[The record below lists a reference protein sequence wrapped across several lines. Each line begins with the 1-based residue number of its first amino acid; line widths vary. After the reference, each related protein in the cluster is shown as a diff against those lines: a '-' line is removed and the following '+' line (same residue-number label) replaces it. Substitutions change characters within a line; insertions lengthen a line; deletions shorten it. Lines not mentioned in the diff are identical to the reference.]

1 MPIPKAGQ
9 FLRSGDQLNELL
21 KINSPVAR
29 IVVKDKDQN
38 PINGLTIAGLY
49 EALTPPR
56 RVGETVYGERY
67 LYHPR
72 HWVDEKFSNTLIPVA
87 ENQFKHYEVDNKGF
101 IPPGLPPV
109 AASNP
114 EFIRYFIYSQGKFE
128 PENSTDKFYITYEN
142 GALANQESV
151 QVELKSYDAEG
162 NILDASKITLYSDP
176 ENRGVFRSSGALVLV
191 SNRVFDQHSINEKPD
206 NSSHDQTFYA
216 QLDGRV
222 TITHEDKS
230 LPKPVVS
237 SLPIPAQ
244 KILKVYP
251 IVFKDEK
258 GQRLASKNEIQE
270 RFTRMQESL
279 APAKIKIVV
288 EKPIIL
294 NQPTDKTFKNA
305 SPDEKAKILARL
317 AAQAQPMD
325 HPGMQVIFAGDEVG
339 TASTAD
345 QFPVKDEVFKNG
357 IFIQT
362 HGSSQEPG
370 HKALHFLLQS
380 LPPQVHP
387 SVSRSSSEIHGHYR
401 HYDSRPLNLMSAL
414 ESNDASQNTKLFG
427 SEHLSLSQRDEVLK
441 STALIEVLQS
451 QKETTFIASPIS
463 SSARFIPP

>member
-29 IVVKDKDQN
+29 IVVKDKNQN

-72 HWVDEKFSNTLIPVA
+72 HWVDEKFSNTLIPLD
-87 ENQFKHYEVDNKGF
+87 ENQFKLYEVDNKGF
-101 IPPGLPPV
+101 FPPGLPPA

-114 EFIRYFIYSQGKFE
+114 EFIRYYIYSQGKFE
-128 PENSTDKFYITYEN
+128 PEDSADKFYITYEN
-142 GALANQESV
+142 RALANQKSV

-162 NILDASKITLYSDP
+162 NILDSSKITLYSEP
-176 ENRGVFRSSGALVLV
+176 ENKGVFRSSGALVLV
-191 SNRVFDQHSINEKPD
+191 SNRAFDQHSINEKPD

-216 QLDGRV
+216 QLDGRL

-244 KILKVYP
+244 KILTVYP

-258 GQRLASKNEIQE
+258 GHRLANKNEIQE

-279 APAKIKIVV
+279 APTKIKIVV
-288 EKPIIL
+288 AKPIIL
-294 NQPTDKTFKNA
+294 NQPTDEIFKKA

-317 AAQAQPMD
+317 VAQQQPMN
-325 HPGMQVIFAGDEVG
+325 HSGMQVIFAGDEVG
-339 TASTAD
+339 AAPITD
-345 QFPVKDEVFKNG
+345 QFFVDNEVLRNG

-370 HKALHFLLQS
+370 HKAFHFLLQS
-380 LPPQVHP
+380 IPPR
-387 SVSRSSSEIHGHYR
+387 VSSSAPLSSSEIHAHYK
-401 HYDSRPLNLMSAL
+401 YYSSRPLNLMSAL
-414 ESNDASQNTKLFG
+414 GSDDDSPTAKLFG
-427 SEHLSLSQRDEVLK
+427 PEHLTPSQRNEVLK
-441 STALIEVLQS
+441 SASLVEVPPS
-451 QKETTFIASPIS
+451 QRETTLIKSPIS
-463 SSARFIPP
+463 SSARLIPP